1 MTPAMLSLKSEAPMS
16 PQEDA
21 AFRNGV
27 SGSFSEDD
35 DLPDDRSPTSSSQ
48 DLLSPCPS
56 SYMDADD
63 FDDAE
68 SGDSSST
75 TAASQMSSRRKRA
88 PKPSARSRTAAA
100 NAAAGLKAPAPPKM
114 KKTRRLKANDRER
127 NRMHNLNSA
136 LDRLRCVLPT
146 FPDDTKLTKIETLR
160 FAHNYIWAL
169 SETLKL
175 VESKA
180 EKKESQQVNQDSLG
194 TSMPPAGIQESTTA
208 SPTAPLTPMAAG
220 GPTTPR
226 GYYTPP
232 LSVTSSPSSVRQLT
246 PSAACLG
253 SPSTPWNLSSCP
265 GSVPISTPASSVDF
279 SDSSCSGS
287 ECGFATYETL

>member
-1 MTPAMLSLKSEAPMS
+1 MAPAMLSLKSELPMS
-16 PQEDA
+16 PPDDA
-21 AFRNGV
+21 AFR
-27 SGSFSEDD
+27 SGTSGGFSEDD
-35 DLPDDRSPTSSSQ
+35 DLPDERSPTSSQ
-48 DLLSPCPS
+48 ELLSPCPS
-56 SYMDADD
+56 SYMDGDD
-63 FDDAE
+63 FDDDE

-75 TAASQMSSRRKRA
+75 ASQLSSRRKRT
-88 PKPSARSRTAAA
+88 PKTSARSRTTASATT
-100 NAAAGLKAPAPPKM
+100 LKTPGQPKM

-169 SETLKL
+169 SQTLKI

-180 EKKESQQVNQDSLG
+180 EKKDPPEVPQDTLTTTP
-194 TSMPPAGIQESTTA
+194 TSPAGLHEPTTTPLVA
-208 SPTAPLTPMAAG
+208 TLTPLATA

-232 LSVTSSPSSVRQLT
+232 LSVTSSPSPVRQHT
-246 PSAACLG
+246 PSSACLG

-265 GSVPISTPASSVDF
+265 GSVVVSTPASSVDF

-287 ECGFATYETL
+287 ECGFTTYEAL

>member
-1 MTPAMLSLKSEAPMS
+1 MTPAMLSLKSELPIS
-16 PQEDA
+16 PPDDA
-21 AFRNGV
+21 AFR
-27 SGSFSEDD
+27 SGISVGFSEDD
-35 DLPDDRSPTSSSQ
+35 ELPDERSPTSSSQ
-48 DLLSPCPS
+48 ELLSPCPS

-63 FDDAE
+63 FDDVE

-75 TAASQMSSRRKRA
+75 ATVSTVSSRRKRA
-88 PKPSARSRTAAA
+88 SKPSARSRTSSASTT
-100 NAAAGLKAPAPPKM
+100 LKAPVQVKM

-180 EKKESQQVNQDSLG
+180 EKKDSSELAQDAQI
-194 TSMPPAGIQESTTA
+194 TIPAPPATATESTTLA
-208 SPTAPLTPMAAG
+208 ATPMAAN

-232 LSVTSSPSSVRQLT
+232 LSVTSSPSPARQHT
-246 PSAACLG
+246 PSSACLG

-265 GSVPISTPASSVDF
+265 GSVAVSTPASSVDL

-287 ECGFATYETL
+287 ECGFTTYEAL

>member
-1 MTPAMLSLKSEAPMS
+1 MS
-16 PQEDA
+16 PPDDA
-21 AFRNGV
+21 AFR
-27 SGSFSEDD
+27 SGTSGGFSEDD
-35 DLPDDRSPTSSSQ
+35 DLPDERSPTSSSQ
-48 DLLSPCPS
+48 ELLSPCPS

-63 FDDAE
+63 FDDVE
-68 SGDSSST
+68 SCDSSST
-75 TAASQMSSRRKRA
+75 ATASQLSSRRKRA
-88 PKPSARSRTAAA
+88 PKPSARSRTSSASTT
-100 NAAAGLKAPAPPKM
+100 LKAPVQIKM

-175 VESKA
+175 VGSKA
-180 EKKESQQVNQDSLG
+180 EKKDTPELAQDA
-194 TSMPPAGIQESTTA
+194 TTPAPPAAAHESTTVA
-208 SPTAPLTPMAAG
+208 TTPNPMAAN

-232 LSVTSSPSSVRQLT
+232 LSVTSSPSPVRQHT
-246 PSAACLG
+246 PSSACLG

-265 GSVPISTPASSVDF
+265 GSVAVSTPASSVDL

-287 ECGFATYETL
+287 ECGFTTYEAL

>member
-1 MTPAMLSLKSEAPMS
+1 MLSLKSELPMS
-16 PQEDA
+16 PPDDVT
-21 AFRNGV
+21 FR
-27 SGSFSEDD
+27 SGASGGFSEDD
-35 DLPDDRSPTSSSQ
+35 DLPDERSPTPSSQ

-56 SYMDADD
+56 SYMDGDD
-63 FDDAE
+63 FDDVE

-75 TAASQMSSRRKRA
+75 ATASQHSSRRKRA
-88 PKPSARSRTAAA
+88 SKPSARSRSSSASTT
-100 NAAAGLKAPAPPKM
+100 LKAPVQIKM

-180 EKKESQQVNQDSLG
+180 EKKDPTELPQDGLTSVPSQA
-194 TSMPPAGIQESTTA
+194 AGAHESTTLA
-208 SPTAPLTPMAAG
+208 ATPIPAG

-232 LSVTSSPSSVRQLT
+232 LSVTSSPSPVRQHT
-246 PSAACLG
+246 PSSACLG

-265 GSVPISTPASSVDF
+265 GSVAVSTPASSVDL

-287 ECGFATYETL
+287 ECGFTTYETL

>member
-1 MTPAMLSLKSEAPMS
+1 
-16 PQEDA
+16 
-21 AFRNGV
+21 
-27 SGSFSEDD
+27 
-35 DLPDDRSPTSSSQ
+35 
-48 DLLSPCPS
+48 
-56 SYMDADD
+56 MDADD
-63 FDDAE
+63 FDDVE

-75 TAASQMSSRRKRA
+75 ATASQLSSRRKRA
-88 PKPSARSRTAAA
+88 PKPSARSRTAASGA
-100 NAAAGLKAPAPPKM
+100 STTLKAPVQVKM

-180 EKKESQQVNQDSLG
+180 EKKDTSELAQDALR
-194 TSMPPAGIQESTTA
+194 TTPAPPAAAHESTTLA
-208 SPTAPLTPMAAG
+208 ATPNPVAAN

-232 LSVTSSPSSVRQLT
+232 LSVTSSPSPARQHT
-246 PSAACLG
+246 PSSACLG

-265 GSVPISTPASSVDF
+265 GSVAVSTPASSVDL

-287 ECGFATYETL
+287 ECGFATYEAL